1 MVPDLLMSASKPAE
15 EKEEGGGDQM
25 LVGRPLPLGG
35 QQIWDQE
42 DDEAW
47 DDDWD
52 EDDEDGVE
60 FIYKR

>member
-47 DDDWD
+47 DVKLRIDLF
-52 EDDEDGVE
+52 EEPSL
-60 FIYKR
+60 YK